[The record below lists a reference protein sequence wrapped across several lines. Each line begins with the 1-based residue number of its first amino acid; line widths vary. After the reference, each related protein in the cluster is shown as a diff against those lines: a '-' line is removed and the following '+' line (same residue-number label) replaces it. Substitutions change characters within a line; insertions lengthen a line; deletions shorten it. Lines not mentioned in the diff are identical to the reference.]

1 VSLKDIFEFIWNFN
15 LLYFLYWILFSAL
28 IGYLIYLLAKIF
40 GWIKNSP
47 KIISNE
53 VRDLK
58 ELYKDT
64 PKTDRNQIIG
74 IVILLLVVILA
85 KLFWL

>member
-1 VSLKDIFEFIWNFN
+1 VSLKDIFEFVWNFN

-28 IGYLIYLLAKIF
+28 IGYLIYLIAKIF

-53 VRDLK
+53 VRDWK

-64 PKTDRNQIIG
+64 PKTDRNAMIG
-74 IVILLLVVILA
+74 IIILLLVVILA
-85 KLFWL
+85 KLFWV

>member
-1 VSLKDIFEFIWNFN
+1 MSLKDILEFVWNFN
-15 LLYFLYWILFSAL
+15 LLYFLYWILFSVL
-28 IGYLIYLLAKIF
+28 IGYLIYLIAKIF

-47 KIISNE
+47 KNISNE

-64 PKTDRNQIIG
+64 PKTDRNAMIG

>member
-1 VSLKDIFEFIWNFN
+1 MSLKDIFEFVWNFN

-28 IGYLIYLLAKIF
+28 IGYLIYLIAKIF

-53 VRDLK
+53 VRDWK

-64 PKTDRNQIIG
+64 PKTDRNAMIG
-74 IVILLLVVILA
+74 IVILLLIVILA
-85 KLFWL
+85 KLFWV

>member
-1 VSLKDIFEFIWNFN
+1 VSLKDIFEFVWNFN

-28 IGYLIYLLAKIF
+28 IGYLIYLIAKIF

-53 VRDLK
+53 VRDWK

-64 PKTDRNQIIG
+64 PKTDRNAMIG
-74 IVILLLVVILA
+74 IIILLLIAILA
-85 KLFWL
+85 KLFWV

>member
-1 VSLKDIFEFIWNFN
+1 MSLKDIFEFIWNFN

-28 IGYLIYLLAKIF
+28 IGYLIYLIAKIF

-47 KIISNE
+47 KNISNE

-64 PKTDRNQIIG
+64 PKTDRNAMIG
-74 IVILLLVVILA
+74 IVIFLLIIILA
-85 KLFWL
+85 KLFWV